1 MLRLMTSATTAQ
13 SSRHYSLG
21 DWIANYTL
29 ASQLPSECRGE
40 NRREQWAPA
49 INAERKTARKGAALE
64 RQLLDML
71 LDGYADLVFMASC
84 GDLAPIR

>member
-29 ASQLPSECRGE
+29 ASQLPSECRVGKPT
-40 NRREQWAPA
+40 RAV
-49 INAERKTARKGAALE
+49 GAGHQ
-64 RQLLDML
+64 R
-71 LDGYADLVFMASC
+71 
-84 GDLAPIR
+84 